1 MPGTEFYLLIKLW
14 AGDLAQWFRR
24 LPHKRKFRSSI
35 PSTKKEKKKK
45 ALRPHEKPQESPG
58 SSNP

>member
-45 ALRPHEKPQESPG
+45 
-58 SSNP
+58 SSKTP